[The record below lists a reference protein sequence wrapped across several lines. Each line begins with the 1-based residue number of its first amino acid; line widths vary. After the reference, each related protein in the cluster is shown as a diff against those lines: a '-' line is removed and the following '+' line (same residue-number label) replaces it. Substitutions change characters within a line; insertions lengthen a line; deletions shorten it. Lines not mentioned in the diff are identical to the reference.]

1 MAYQSP
7 FFEGTQAQGIIN
19 NYLNNMPGGL
29 PPYTTPSTNPY
40 LVDSTPFVPPAA
52 QPTPDPTVPNCEEL
66 YPGEGRV
73 YDPVLQACVIAEVAP
88 ENTGDNDR
96 PEEMDRDQMMYNQM
110 LKDSSTPFGASN
122 ILDDYLIDSRGGD
135 NTFLRFDPEV
145 NRLGAGMPLGFN
157 ILGQFADS
165 LTGGANRR
173 QNTFDAATKT
183 LADLGYGQQLN
194 NGTFQVFN
202 PQQYYNQVSGDLSDP
217 LRKMVETTNIIPPT
231 GPDDKPTLTVGRAV
245 DRIMRNE
252 PSEGGGSPIAE
263 DMSGGLLYTSPLTSV
278 DSSGN
283 RTRNDNNYR
292 AEVARNIERNIRN
305 NPYGVSGFK
314 EGVGFTRGR

>member
-1 MAYQSP
+1 MAFTSP
-7 FFEGTQAQGIIN
+7 FLQSTQAQGIIN
-19 NYLNNMPGGL
+19 NYLNNTAGGL
-29 PPYTTPSTNPY
+29 PPFTAPSTNPY
-40 LVDSTPFVPPAA
+40 VVDSTPYVPPAA
-52 QPTPDPTVPNCEEL
+52 QPTPDDPIDSTPNCEEL

-145 NRLGAGMPLGFN
+145 NRLGAGLPLGFN
-157 ILGQFADS
+157 IFGQFADS

-194 NGTFQVFN
+194 NETFQVYN
-202 PQQYYNQVSGDLSDP
+202 PQQYFNTVKDNSAGFGTNMNINQAVDSVMNP
-217 LRKMVETTNIIPPT
+217 VPAT
-231 GPDDKPTLTVGRAV
+231 GP
-245 DRIMRNE
+245 
-252 PSEGGGSPIAE
+252 SETGGSPIAE
-263 DMSGGLLYTSPLTSV
+263 DLSGGLLYTRPLTSV

-283 RTRNDNNYR
+283 RTRNDANYR
-292 AEVARNIERNIRN
+292 AEVARNIERNKTN

-314 EGVGFTRGR
+314 QGVGFTRGR

>member
-145 NRLGAGMPLGFN
+145 NRLGAGLPLGFN

-194 NGTFQVFN
+194 NGTFQVYN
-202 PQQYYNQVSGDLSDP
+202 PQQYFNTVKDNSAGFGTNMNINQAVDSVMNPQPQVYDP
-217 LRKMVETTNIIPPT
+217 LT
-231 GPDDKPTLTVGRAV
+231 GS
-245 DRIMRNE
+245 DRSSNANA
-252 PSEGGGSPIAE
+252 SSGSPIAE
-263 DMSGGLLYTSPLTSV
+263 DLSGGLLYTRPLTSV

-283 RTRNDNNYR
+283 RTRNDANYR
-292 AEVARNIERNIRN
+292 AEVARNIERNKRN

-314 EGVGFTRGR
+314 QGVGFTRGR

>member
-194 NGTFQVFN
+194 NGTFQVYN
-202 PQQYYNQVSGDLSDP
+202 PQQYFNTVKDNSAGFGTNMNINQAVDSVMNPQPQVYDP
-217 LRKMVETTNIIPPT
+217 LT
-231 GPDDKPTLTVGRAV
+231 GS
-245 DRIMRNE
+245 DRSSNANA
-252 PSEGGGSPIAE
+252 SSGSPIAE
-263 DMSGGLLYTSPLTSV
+263 DLSGGLLYTRPLTSV

-283 RTRNDNNYR
+283 RTRNDANYR
-292 AEVARNIERNIRN
+292 AEVARNIERNKRN

-314 EGVGFTRGR
+314 QGVGFTRGR

>member
-88 ENTGDNDR
+88 ENTGGNDR

-145 NRLGAGMPLGFN
+145 NRLGAGLPLGFN

-165 LTGGANRR
+165 VTGGANRR

-194 NGTFQVFN
+194 NGTFQVYN
-202 PQQYYNQVSGDLSDP
+202 PQQYFNTVKDNSAGFGTNMNINQAVDSVMNPQPQVYDP
-217 LRKMVETTNIIPPT
+217 LT
-231 GPDDKPTLTVGRAV
+231 GS
-245 DRIMRNE
+245 DRSSNANA
-252 PSEGGGSPIAE
+252 SSGSPIAE
-263 DMSGGLLYTSPLTSV
+263 DLSGGLLYTRPLTSV

-292 AEVARNIERNIRN
+292 AEVARNIERNKRN

-314 EGVGFTRGR
+314 QGVGFTRGR

>member
-1 MAYQSP
+1 MAFESP
-7 FFEGTQAQGIIN
+7 FFQSTQAQGIIN
-19 NYLNNMPGGL
+19 NYLNNMSGGL

-52 QPTPDPTVPNCEEL
+52 QPSLDPTVPNCEEL

-145 NRLGAGMPLGFN
+145 NRLGAGLPLGFN

-194 NGTFQVFN
+194 NGTFQVYN
-202 PQQYYNQVSGDLSDP
+202 PQQYFNTVQSNPLQGLNASGGAST
-217 LRKMVETTNIIPPT
+217 M
-231 GPDDKPTLTVGRAV
+231 TVGQAV
-245 DRIMRNE
+245 DSVMNPVPAIG
-252 PSEGGGSPIAE
+252 PSESSGSPIAE
-263 DMSGGLLYTSPLTSV
+263 DLSGGLLGRTPLTSV
-278 DSSGN
+278 DAQGN
-283 RTRNDNNYR
+283 RTRNDTAYR
-292 AEVARNIERNIRN
+292 ASVARNIERNKRN

>member
-145 NRLGAGMPLGFN
+145 NRLGAGLPLGFN

-194 NGTFQVFN
+194 NGTFQVYN
-202 PQQYYNQVSGDLSDP
+202 PQQYFNTVKDNSAGFGTNMNINQAVDSVMNPQPQVYDP
-217 LRKMVETTNIIPPT
+217 LT
-231 GPDDKPTLTVGRAV
+231 GS
-245 DRIMRNE
+245 DRSSNANA
-252 PSEGGGSPIAE
+252 SSGSPIAE
-263 DMSGGLLYTSPLTSV
+263 DLSGGLLYTRPLTSV

-292 AEVARNIERNIRN
+292 AEVARNIERNKRN

-314 EGVGFTRGR
+314 QGVGFTRGR